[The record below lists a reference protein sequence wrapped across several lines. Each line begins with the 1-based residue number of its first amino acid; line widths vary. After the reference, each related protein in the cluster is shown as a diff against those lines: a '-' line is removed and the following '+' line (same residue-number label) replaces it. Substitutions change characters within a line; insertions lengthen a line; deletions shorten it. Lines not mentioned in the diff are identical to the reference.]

1 MTKLA
6 TTDGHTPTPTVP
18 AIISVIE
25 RAALNPDVDIDKMER
40 LLQMQERVMAVQAK
54 AEHSAAKS
62 AALAEMPSIPK
73 NGRGHNKMP
82 YATLKDITTT
92 TRPVLAQH
100 DLSLGWD
107 VAVENDRIIVTA
119 KLVHSNGHEE
129 TTSLPLPF
137 DASGSKNA
145 VQAIGSSQ
153 TYGQRYTAQAI
164 LGLSLGD
171 DTDDDGAAGG
181 AGQTVTP
188 AQFVKLQDLLAETDA
203 NEAAFLKYFAAQ
215 SLETFPSKKFEA
227 AKAQL
232 EKKREAK

>member
-1 MTKLA
+1 M
-6 TTDGHTPTPTVP
+6 
-18 AIISVIE
+18 
-25 RAALNPDVDIDKMER
+25 AA
-40 LLQMQERVMAVQAK
+40 QAK

-62 AALAEMPSIPK
+62 AALASMPSIPK
-73 NGRGHNKMP
+73 SGRGHNKMP
-82 YATLKDITTT
+82 YATLKDITTA
-92 TRPVLAQH
+92 TRPFLAKH

-129 TTSLPLPF
+129 KTSLPLPF

-181 AGQTVTP
+181 ASNTVTP
-188 AQFVKLQDLLAETDA
+188 EQYIALRNLVEETGSREDV
-203 NEAAFLKYFAAQ
+203 FLKYFGAQ
-215 SLETFPSKKFEA
+215 SLETFPAKKFEA